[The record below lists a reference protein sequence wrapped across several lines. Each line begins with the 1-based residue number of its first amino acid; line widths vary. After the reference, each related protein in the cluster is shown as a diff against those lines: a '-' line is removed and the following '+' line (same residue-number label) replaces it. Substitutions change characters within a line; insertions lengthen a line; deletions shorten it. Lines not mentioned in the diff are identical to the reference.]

1 MTTWTQRIGRLAA
14 IALASLCFAAQAGEI
29 TAYTSLE
36 EDDVKV
42 YLDAFAKAKPGIK
55 VNVLRLS
62 TGDLAARMLA
72 EKSNPRHDVIWGWA
86 VTQMV
91 DPRFLEMAEPYKPA
105 GIDKVNAQFK
115 DPDGRWFATT
125 GYFAGFCVNTEVLK
139 KNNLPMPTSW
149 QDLLN
154 PVYKGQIVMPNAASS
169 GTGYAQV
176 VSLLQM
182 KGEEKGWQYLK
193 DLDKNIAQ
201 YIKSGSR
208 PCKAAATGEYA
219 IGVSFAFS
227 GVKQIM
233 EGYPIKLVIPSEGAG
248 YRDRGQRA
256 DEDGEEQGRREAVPR
271 LAADARR
278 GEALRRAV
286 GDVVRAGR
294 QGTRRRAEGGPAGRR
309 LDRAVQ
315 DGLLGFGEEQG
326 SHHRRVEAEDRTLD
340 LAIASPDPAHACPSA
355 GSPPLDSAG

>member
-1 MTTWTQRIGRLAA
+1 MINWTGPLRFLATMV
-14 IALASLCFAAQAGEI
+14 LASLCFAARAGDI

-36 EDDVKV
+36 EDDVRV
-42 YLDAFAKAKPGIK
+42 YLAAFNKANPDIK

-72 EKSNPRHDVIWGWA
+72 EKANPRHDVIWGWA

-91 DPRFLEMAEPYKPA
+91 DPRFLEMAEPYRPA
-105 GIDKVNAQFK
+105 GIDKVNPQFK

-125 GYFAGFCVNTEVLK
+125 GYFAGFCVNTEILK

-154 PVYKGQIVMPNAASS
+154 PAYKGQIVMANAASS
-169 GTGYAQV
+169 GTGYMQV
-176 VSLLQM
+176 VGILQQ

-193 DLDKNIAQ
+193 ELDKNIAQ

-219 IGVSFAFS
+219 IGISFAFS

-233 EGYPIKLVIPSEGAG
+233 EGFPIKLVIPSEGAA
-248 YRDRGQRA
+248 YETEVSA
-256 DEDGEEQGRREAVPR
+256 LMKTSKNKEDSKKFLDWLLTLDAAKLYGE
-271 LAADARR
+271 
-278 GEALRRAV
+278 
-286 GDVVRAGR
+286 
-294 QGTRRRAEGGPAGRR
+294 RAEMSSVPGAKATDAILKAGLPADVSTVLYKMDFASSAKNKERII
-309 LDRAVQ
+309 
-315 DGLLGFGEEQG
+315 
-326 SHHRRVEAEDRTLD
+326 AEWKQKIER
-340 LAIASPDPAHACPSA
+340 
-355 GSPPLDSAG
+355 

>member
-1 MTTWTQRIGRLAA
+1 M
-14 IALASLCFAAQAGEI
+14 
-29 TAYTSLE
+29 
-36 EDDVKV
+36 
-42 YLDAFAKAKPGIK
+42 
-55 VNVLRLS
+55 NVLRLS

-91 DPRFLEMAEPYKPA
+91 DPRIPGNGRTVQA
-105 GIDKVNAQFK
+105 GGNRQGQAAVQG
-115 DPDGRWFATT
+115 PEGRWFATT
-125 GYFAGFCVNTEVLK
+125 GYFAGFCVNTEMLK

-169 GTGYAQV
+169 GTGYVQV

-248 YRDRGQRA
+248 YETEVSGLMKTSKNKDDSKQFLDWLLTLEAAKLYGERA
-256 DEDGEEQGRREAVPR
+256 EMSSVPGAKATEAVLKAGLPADVSKV
-271 LAADARR
+271 LYKMDFAASAKNKDRII
-278 GEALRRAV
+278 
-286 GDVVRAGR
+286 
-294 QGTRRRAEGGPAGRR
+294 AEWKQKIER
-309 LDRAVQ
+309 
-315 DGLLGFGEEQG
+315 
-326 SHHRRVEAEDRTLD
+326 
-340 LAIASPDPAHACPSA
+340 
-355 GSPPLDSAG
+355 

>member
-1 MTTWTQRIGRLAA
+1 MTTWLQRIGCLTA
-14 IALASLCFAAQAGEI
+14 IALASLGFAAQAGEI

-42 YLDAFAKAKPGIK
+42 YLDAFSKAKPGIK

-105 GIDKVNAQFK
+105 GIEKVNVQFK

-182 KGEEKGWQYLK
+182 KGEDKGWQYLK
-193 DLDKNIAQ
+193 DLDRNVAQ

-208 PCKAAATGEYA
+208 PCKMAATGEYA
-219 IGVSFAFS
+219 IGLSFAFS

-233 EGYPIKLVIPSEGAG
+233 EGYPIKLVIPKEGAG
-248 YRDRGQRA
+248 YEVEVSGLMKTARNK
-256 DEDGEEQGRREAVPR
+256 EDAKQFLDWLLTLDAAKLYGE
-271 LAADARR
+271 
-278 GEALRRAV
+278 
-286 GDVVRAGR
+286 
-294 QGTRRRAEGGPAGRR
+294 RAEMSSVPGAKATPAVLKAG
-309 LDRAVQ
+309 LPEDVSTVLYKMDFDASAKSKDRILTEWKQ
-315 DGLLGFGEEQG
+315 KIE
-326 SHHRRVEAEDRTLD
+326 R
-340 LAIASPDPAHACPSA
+340 
-355 GSPPLDSAG
+355 